1 MNKHRSSRGR
11 LVPVVPG
18 GGIEKEMRGTNMR
31 NTSTRRTLLAIA
43 LTVAPA
49 AGASAQAPRIV
60 DVTHEPSHHL
70 VLSNEHVRVFNV
82 IVAPHATTLIHR
94 HDRDYIFVTFGDAE
108 IATQRVGDSTV
119 RLSLHDGEVRFT
131 PGGFAHSAEVLSD
144 QPFHNSTIELL
155 KPATHLQKCTE
166 SCAEP
171 VPCSVTRGGACP
183 TVTRDFG
190 SDQWTAV
197 TVTLP
202 PKGTLD
208 LVDGTGPALV
218 VAVSDVRLAH
228 GGPAS
233 GDAPV
238 RGGAGTLGWVSAATT
253 PMGTGHVAARSLIN
267 VGTVPARFVMVE
279 FRNGG

>member
-1 MNKHRSSRGR
+1 MN
-11 LVPVVPG
+11 
-18 GGIEKEMRGTNMR
+18 TR
-31 NTSTRRTLLAIA
+31 NTNTRNTNTRSTNTRSTLLAIA
-43 LTVAPA
+43 LIVAPV
-49 AGASAQAPRIV
+49 AGAFAQAPRIV

-70 VLSNEHVRVFNV
+70 ALSNEHVRVFNV
-82 IVAPHATTLIHR
+82 IVAAHTATLIHR
-94 HDRDYIFVTFGDAE
+94 HDRDYMFVTYGENE
-108 IATQRVGDSTV
+108 ITTQRVGDSTV
-119 RLSLHDGEVRFT
+119 HLTLHDGEVRFT

-144 QPFHNSTIELL
+144 HPFHNSTIELL

-171 VPCSVTRGGACP
+171 VPCSVARGGACP

-190 SDQWTAV
+190 CDQWTAV

-202 PKGTLD
+202 PKATLD

-218 VAVSDVRLAH
+218 AAVSDVRLAR

-233 GDAPV
+233 GDAPI
-238 RGGAGTLGWVSAATT
+238 RGGPGTLGWVSAAST
-253 PMGTGHVAARSLIN
+253 PLGTGHVAARSLVN
-267 VGTVPARFVMVE
+267 VNTVPARFVVVE